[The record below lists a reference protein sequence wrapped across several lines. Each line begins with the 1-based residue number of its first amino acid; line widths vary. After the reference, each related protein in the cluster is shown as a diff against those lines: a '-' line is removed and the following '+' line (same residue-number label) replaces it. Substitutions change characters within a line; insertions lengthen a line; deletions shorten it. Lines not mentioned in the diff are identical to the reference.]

1 MPILLGTIASGI
13 TNSKLSSFESIAT
26 VDVGAGGLS
35 TITFSSIPQTYAHL
49 QIRAIARGTWVNA
62 GGLVSW
68 RLKMNGQDGAGY
80 VSHQLYANAGGVGS
94 YYTPISGG
102 IELNDIPNNNAPA
115 SNYGAIIMDIL
126 DYTRTNKH
134 KVIRASFGRDANTT
148 SGHIGLISGV
158 FLETPAVT
166 SLTFVPGADSF
177 AQNSSFALYGIK
189 GGS

>member
-1 MPILLGTIASGI
+1 MHILGTIASSI
-13 TNSKLSSFESIAT
+13 TGSKLTAFESIET
-26 VDVGAGGLS
+26 VSVGAGGTT

-49 QIRAIARGTWVNA
+49 QVRAIARGTWVNA

-68 RLKMNGQDGAGY
+68 RLRMNGQSGAGY

-94 YYTPISGG
+94 YYTAISSG
-102 IELNDIPNNNAPA
+102 IELNDLPNNNAPS

-126 DYTRTNKH
+126 DYTKTNKH
-134 KVIRASFGRDANTT
+134 KVIRASYGRDFNTT

-166 SLTFVPGADSF
+166 SLTFFTGADGF